1 MGGMKLL
8 MAVALL
14 ALVQTPARA
23 EDKEAPIRFTVS
35 RDQVFAA
42 AMVAVAKHADRIDQA
57 NQESGFISYMAWYS
71 KMFGGRFPVS
81 VSLVS
86 EDGGKA
92 TRLLVV
98 CPKSEVRKKAVR
110 LIADELVQ
118 QGLISKAEIPKGF

>member
-1 MGGMKLL
+1 MKTL
-8 MAVALL
+8 MVVALL
-14 ALVQTPARA
+14 ALVQVPAIA
-23 EDKEAPIRFTVS
+23 GDKEEPIRFAVAK
-35 RDQVFAA
+35 DQVFAA
-42 AMVAVAKHADRIDQA
+42 AMIAVSKHADRIDQA
-57 NQESGFISYMAWYS
+57 SQESGFISYMAWYS
-71 KMFGGRFPVS
+71 KMFGGRFAVS
-81 VSLVS
+81 ISLVS